1 MKFRQSKGSQ
11 RITFQKQ
18 VVSTVGG
25 SQPNNDPFAG
35 IDGKPRVNPTLAELQ
50 FVTKEIE
57 MTLIEQTFTNLKKSL
72 YIYRLENV
80 SGASIQGQNDR
91 QQKSS
96 EGKKPNQE
104 DATPLKPIDLLSP
117 VMNKLPGAKKPD
129 DLGSNWDGM
138 TANTQGTGFKYKPGQ
153 DSLMK
158 NFSFDIIPQDQ
169 RFQILF
175 GNQDRA
181 KNLMKEAFYYTEDN
195 QMGKNE
201 LIQKNLDKRL
211 RRLQEIDVRLM
222 KLRRGVLIPEI
233 DQDNWDRPDDPELER
248 IIQQTMAGEL
258 KDAEDT
264 VTEEI
269 RANEFELL
277 LSGKRELE
285 KKLSK
290 ARTLP
295 VVFWTWIVGF
305 SYTVA
310 AVTLLSTEFGL
321 FFQHVRKVKAAHT
334 KFLESNKQL
343 DYLGLLLLDLQLYP
357 LLSDSG
363 SRAQSLTR
371 MNAHVEHCRN
381 LKTTL
386 MQNNLYFGL
395 SEASR
400 SEVLIGQIAG
410 NKYRINELLDQVLGK
425 SILLL
430 AGIQANS
437 VPDSQLS
444 MNNETYYY
452 IIQNSLSVLAP
463 FIESSQ
469 TAILD
474 FVEETNQDISWT
486 FWLGGIEFFFALALL
501 VYLLW
506 FLKQTTK
513 DQESSLAVFLEIPD
527 YNLKSY
533 FSQAEYFVLLFI
545 GDDTNHIDDL
555 KTEVNTFRKMEE
567 KGYASNANIYQR
579 KKKSFVLGKFWN
591 GHSLSFLLV
600 LIFFPIIYTIIAMAS
615 SVTATNRISTLVQ
628 FTDKLLKRPE
638 TYQLSMNL
646 LGLSLMY
653 PSIPV
658 KDRNSLE
665 YLLESLKQTYQ
676 SEEDFG
682 SVDRIL
688 M

>member
-1 MKFRQSKGSQ
+1 MAA
-11 RITFQKQ
+11 
-18 VVSTVGG
+18 VGE
-25 SQPNNDPFAG
+25 AR
-35 IDGKPRVNPTLAELQ
+35 PRLNPTLGENQ
-50 FVTKEIE
+50 IVKKEIE

-80 SGASIQGQNDR
+80 SGASIQGQNERQPKSMENKKSNPEDPK
-91 QQKSS
+91 QQKQ
-96 EGKKPNQE
+96 G
-104 DATPLKPIDLLSP
+104 DLLPIAVS
-117 VMNKLPGAKKPD
+117 KKAD
-129 DLGSNWDGM
+129 DQASNWDGL
-138 TANTQGTGFKYKPGQ
+138 TANTQGTGFKFKPNH

-158 NFSFDIIPQDQ
+158 NFGFDVIPQDQ
-169 RFQILF
+169 RYQILF
-175 GNQDRA
+175 GTKDRV

-201 LIQKNLDKRL
+201 MVQKNLDKRL
-211 RRLQEIDVRLM
+211 KRLQEIDVRLM
-222 KLRRGVLIPEI
+222 KLRKGVLIPEI

-258 KDAEDT
+258 KDQEDI

-295 VVFWTWIVGF
+295 IIFWTWIVGL
-305 SYTVA
+305 SYTLA
-310 AVTLLSTEFGL
+310 AFTLLSTEFGL
-321 FFQHVRKVKAAHT
+321 FFRHIRSVKDANS
-334 KFLESNKQL
+334 KYLQSNLQL
-343 DYLGLLLLDLQLYP
+343 DYLGLLLLDLQVYP

-363 SRAQSLTR
+363 SRAQALTR
-371 MNAHVEHCRN
+371 MNSHVELCRN

-400 SEVLIGQIAG
+400 SEVLIGQVAG

-430 AGIQANS
+430 SAMKGNS
-437 VPDSQLS
+437 VPDAQLS
-444 MNNETYYY
+444 MTNETYYY

-463 FIESSQ
+463 FIETSQ
-469 TAILD
+469 TALLG
-474 FVEETNQDISWT
+474 FVEEQNLDISWT
-486 FWLGGIEFFFALALL
+486 FWIGSTELL
-501 VYLLW
+501 IAIGLIAYFWW

-513 DQESSLAVFLEIPD
+513 DFQSSLGVFLEIPD

-533 FSQAEYFVLLFI
+533 FAQAEYFVLLFI

-591 GHSLSFLLV
+591 GHSLGFLLILV
-600 LIFFPIIYTIIAMAS
+600 ISPIIYTITAMAT
-615 SVTATNRISTLVQ
+615 SVTTTNRVESLVQ
-628 FTDKLLKRPE
+628 FTNKLLRRPQAYHL
-638 TYQLSMNL
+638 TTNL
-646 LGLSLMY
+646 LGLSLAY
-653 PSIPV
+653 PTIPI
-658 KDRNSLE
+658 KERDSLQ
-665 YLLESLKQTYQ
+665 YFLESLNQTYQ

-682 SVDRIL
+682 SVAFI
-688 M
+688 